1 MEKQSGPFSVAID
14 FERSHLFF
22 PNIIH
27 WVLVILALMI
37 VLVHG
42 REIVRH
48 VQGWSES
55 YREHGLDYDRLR
67 LFGTLG
73 LVIAYFLLME
83 WVGQFFP
90 NTGMGFLLVSMPF
103 MALLSLL
110 YVHDLNR
117 GKLLAILACAIIA
130 PLSAWYVL
138 AQLFFIT
145 LP

>member
-1 MEKQSGPFSVAID
+1 MEQETGPFSVSID
-14 FERSHLFF
+14 FDQSHLFF

-27 WVLVILALMI
+27 WVLVFLALSI

-48 VQGWSES
+48 VQGWKES

-67 LFGTLG
+67 LFGTFG
-73 LVIAYFLLME
+73 LVIAYFLLMN
-83 WVGQFFP
+83 WVGQLFP

-110 YVHDLNR
+110 YVHDLDR
-117 GKLLAILACAIIA
+117 KKFLLILANSVIA
-130 PLSAWYVL
+130 PLVAWYVL
-138 AQLFFIT
+138 AQLFYIT

>member
-1 MEKQSGPFSVAID
+1 MNQESDPFSIAID
-14 FERSHLFF
+14 FPQSHLFF
-22 PNIIH
+22 PNIVH
-27 WVLVILALMI
+27 WVLLILALSI
-37 VLVHG
+37 ALVHG
-42 REIVRH
+42 REIIHH
-48 VQGWSES
+48 VQGWAES

-73 LVIAYFLLME
+73 LVIAYFLLMN
-83 WVGQFFP
+83 WVGQLFP

-110 YVHDLNR
+110 YVHDINR
-117 GKLLAILACAIIA
+117 KKVLIILANAIIA
-130 PLSAWYVL
+130 PFMAWYVL

>member
-1 MEKQSGPFSVAID
+1 MEQETGLFSVSID
-14 FERSHLFF
+14 FSQSHLFF
-22 PNIIH
+22 PHIIH
-27 WVLVILALMI
+27 WVLFLLALSI

-67 LFGTLG
+67 LLGTLV
-73 LVIAYFLLME
+73 LVVAYFLLMN
-83 WVGQFFP
+83 WVGQLFP
-90 NTGMGFLLVSMPF
+90 NTGMGFLLVSIPF
-103 MALLSLL
+103 MALMSLL

-117 GKLLAILACAIIA
+117 RKLVAILANAIIA
-130 PLSAWYVL
+130 PLLAWYVL